1 VGVIFF
7 HLNGCRQGARAVELE
22 TTLVWTF
29 RAGRAVSIQVYRD
42 RSEALKAAG
51 LRE

>member
-1 VGVIFF
+1 VIFF
-7 HLNGCRQGARAVELE
+7 HLNGAVKGRGRFELE

-29 RAGRAVSIQVYRD
+29 RAGRAVSIQVYQD